1 MSLYKFVI
9 ETTKRVFILWK
20 EYYYIEYPRRSNGL
34 ECNEFGPCKRNRDF
48 RSKEKKMNL
57 CLMKQTFS
65 SEIWLEGVEVTHLD
79 FITRNKDQLNALS

>member
-1 MSLYKFVI
+1 MSLRQQKGSLFCGRNTIILNTHVGAMGWNVMNLVLVKGI
-9 ETTKRVFILWK
+9 EISDQK
-20 EYYYIEYPRRSNGL
+20 
-34 ECNEFGPCKRNRDF
+34 
-48 RSKEKKMNL
+48 KKMNL